1 MSEINY
7 LKNLNQIDL
16 NSSIYI
22 YGSGTFGRS
31 FYFSIKAFRPD
42 INILGFLDSKRN
54 GELFELSVIKVND
67 FANSKKNYHN
77 IIICADSIHW
87 ITIVNI
93 LNEIGIKSYLVNLYW
108 DFDVYGKKDISKY
121 NRYKHLIKKVRN
133 IFINQE
139 DKMVWDTITFSMS
152 NNNIER
158 SFEYWDEHKDKTDY
172 YKSMEFNNG
181 DVVINGGAA
190 FGNDTQ
196 YFDDQVGDNGI
207 VYAFDPN
214 MSENNNVKSQSIKII
229 PKVLWNK
236 TTQVSFI
243 MDGTR
248 SRIINDKNK
257 THAILPA
264 ITIDDFVNNQQLD
277 RLDFIKLDVEGV
289 EMNVLNGGIVSIKKF
304 RPALAISIYHK
315 LEDFFDIP
323 IFLNELL
330 ADYVFHIKYF
340 NPYCIDTIIFA
351 VPIERQ

>member
-7 LKNLNQIDL
+7 LKSLNQIDL

-22 YGSGTFGRS
+22 YGSGTFGQS

-42 INILGFLDSKRN
+42 INILGFLDSRRN
-54 GELFELSVIKVND
+54 GELFDLSIIKVND
-67 FANSKKNYHN
+67 FANSKKNCHN

-87 ITIVNI
+87 ITIVNM

-139 DKMVWDTITFSMS
+139 DKMVWDIITLSMS
-152 NNNIER
+152 KNNIER
-158 SFEYWDEHKDKTDY
+158 SFEYWDKHKDKIDY
-172 YKSMEFNNG
+172 CQFMEFNNG

-190 FGNDTQ
+190 FGIDTQ
-196 YFDDQVGDNGI
+196 YFDDQVGDSGI

-214 MSENNNVKSQSIKII
+214 MSVNDSVKSQSTKII

-248 SRIINDKNK
+248 SRIIDDKKK

-289 EMNVLNGGIVSIKKF
+289 EMNV
-304 RPALAISIYHK
+304 
-315 LEDFFDIP
+315 
-323 IFLNELL
+323 
-330 ADYVFHIKYF
+330 
-340 NPYCIDTIIFA
+340 
-351 VPIERQ
+351 

>member
-1 MSEINY
+1 
-7 LKNLNQIDL
+7 
-16 NSSIYI
+16 
-22 YGSGTFGRS
+22 
-31 FYFSIKAFRPD
+31 
-42 INILGFLDSKRN
+42 
-54 GELFELSVIKVND
+54 
-67 FANSKKNYHN
+67 
-77 IIICADSIHW
+77 
-87 ITIVNI
+87 
-93 LNEIGIKSYLVNLYW
+93 
-108 DFDVYGKKDISKY
+108 
-121 NRYKHLIKKVRN
+121 
-133 IFINQE
+133 
-139 DKMVWDTITFSMS
+139 
-152 NNNIER
+152 
-158 SFEYWDEHKDKTDY
+158 WDEHKDKTDY

-330 ADYVFHIKYF
+330 ADYVF
-340 NPYCIDTIIFA
+340 
-351 VPIERQ
+351 